1 MIELI
6 FVIVVLGILAAI
18 AIPKF
23 AATRDDAIITKGRSD
38 IAAVRSGIVSDRQKR
53 IMRGSNSYIT
63 DGNLSTST
71 TSLFDGVLTYPITA
85 SSNPGGWSKTAV
97 GDGTYTFHLG
107 GGVDCQFTYNPNTG
121 AFNLSASQNAKCDDL
136 VK

>member
-23 AATRDDAIITKGRSD
+23 SATRDDAIIAKGRSD
-38 IAAVRSGIVSDRQKR
+38 IASIRSGIISDRQKR
-53 IMRGSNSYIT
+53 IVRGSNSYIT

-85 SSNPGGWSKTAV
+85 STNPGGWSKTAV
-97 GDGTYTFHLG
+97 GDGVYTFNIG
-107 GGVDCQFTYNPNTG
+107 GGVTCQFSYDSTNGT
-121 AFNLSASQNAKCDDL
+121 FNLSAGQDALCNDL